1 LALEEEEI
9 RPDAPLV
16 RIAVF
21 AFVASLVLA
30 PTALGAERQTTLE
43 SALVRQINGVRV
55 DRGLRPLVIS
65 KKLSAAATQ
74 HTREMGADGYFEHES
89 FDKSPFWERIAKWY
103 PSRGWNSW
111 GVAENILWSSPD
123 VTANGVVRTWFN
135 SPQHRANMLSKN
147 WREVGVSAI
156 HFDAAPGEYGG
167 GPATIVTADFGA
179 RL

>member
-1 LALEEEEI
+1 
-9 RPDAPLV
+9 
-16 RIAVF
+16 
-21 AFVASLVLA
+21 
-30 PTALGAERQTTLE
+30 
-43 SALVRQINGVRV
+43 VRV

-65 KKLSAAATQ
+65 KKLSAAAAQ

-111 GVAENILWSSPD
+111 GVAENILWSSLD

-147 WREVGVSAI
+147 WR
-156 HFDAAPGEYGG
+156 
-167 GPATIVTADFGA
+167 
-179 RL
+179 